1 MKVEIYAFWK
11 ESDKLSGIMGGPV
24 EEIVNGIFK
33 VNGKTYRRHP
43 GMVLTPAD
51 IGKQIVKKLRE
62 MDQSHENDLEAI
74 ACKYS
79 GKLADLFKRNL
90 LNLPIP
96 MVGLVTGD
104 NVTTLPVKESEGG
117 FPNSEGAP
125 RTFQPSRV

>member
-11 ESDKLSGIMGGPV
+11 EGGKLSGILGGPV

-62 MDQSHENDLEAI
+62 MDQSHENELQATEY
-74 ACKYS
+74 KYS
-79 GKLADLFKRNL
+79 SKLAELFKRNL
-90 LNLPIP
+90 LNLPVP
-96 MVGLVTGD
+96 MITPATSD
-104 NVTTLPVKESEGG
+104 NVTKLLIKESKGG
-117 FPNSEGAP
+117 SA
-125 RTFQPSRV
+125 